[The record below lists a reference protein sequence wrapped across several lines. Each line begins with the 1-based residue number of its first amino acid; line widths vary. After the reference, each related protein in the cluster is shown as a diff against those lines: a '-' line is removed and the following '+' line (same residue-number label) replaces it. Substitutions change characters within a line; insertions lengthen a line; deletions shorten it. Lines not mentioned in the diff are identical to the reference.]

1 MTPDGTKQRLYG
13 TPGAT
18 GPYRDLAA
26 TKIGALEA
34 EQRAIRAAFA
44 VEAKPAR
51 PPEKEEPKKQEAEK
65 KAVLTF
71 ADWFNERFWTEWVI
85 ARRNKPSEVE
95 AKTSIFKVH
104 LEPEFGHMPLEDIDV
119 PAISRFRAKLIKAGK
134 SDKRINNILAVLSK
148 ALNYA
153 EQARVIARAPYVGL
167 LKVERPEIVAWSVEE
182 YATLLAA
189 AKALDPM
196 WYAACCL
203 AGEAGLRVGE
213 IRALDWKR
221 DVDLVAG
228 TITVN
233 KQTRRGEMTTPK
245 GRTRRTVPMTDTLLA
260 ALKALE
266 TIRTGFVIRNLD
278 GTGMTDNETKYHCY
292 RLCRTA
298 GLPERG
304 WHNMRHAYGTHA
316 AMFGVNPWKLMTW
329 MGHKRIDE
337 TMLYVHFA
345 EAHLRPLP
353 EPVLS
358 AQRGREQC
366 GKARR
371 ELRGGRIRYEGPVL
385 AGLRR
390 RAATCEPRHVGS
402 LAIRAYPL
410 HRLHRERPPHPH
422 HQRSRCYA
430 T

>member
-1 MTPDGTKQRLYG
+1 MPVRRDAKTGAWFFRVSVKTSDGKKRRLYG
-13 TPGAT
+13 TPGSP
-18 GPYRDLAA
+18 GPYQDLSA
-26 TKIGALEA
+26 TKVGALEA
-34 EQRAIRAAFA
+34 EQRAITAVFAAQ
-44 VEAKPAR
+44 AKPAT
-51 PPEKEEPKKQEAEK
+51 PPEKGESSKKNEPPEADE
-65 KAVLTF
+65 VLTF
-71 ADWFNERFWTEWVI
+71 AEWFNGRFWTEWVI

-95 AKTSIFKVH
+95 AKRSIFKIH
-104 LEPEFGHMPLEDIDV
+104 LGPEFGGMPLERIDV
-119 PAISRFRAKLIKAGK
+119 PAIARFRAKLITAGK

-228 TITVN
+228 TLTVN
-233 KQTRRGEMTTPK
+233 RQAGLGQTTTPK
-245 GRTRRTVPMTDTLLA
+245 GRTRRTVPMTATLLA
-260 ALKALE
+260 ALKALD

-278 GTGMTDNETKYHCY
+278 GSGMTDNATKYHCY
-292 RLCRTA
+292 RICRVA
-298 GLPERG
+298 GLRERG
-304 WHNMRHAYGTHA
+304 WHILRHGFGTHA
-316 AMFGVNPWKLMTW
+316 AMFGVNPWKLMLW

-353 EPVLS
+353 EPILS
-358 AQRGREQC
+358 AQRGHDDPD
-366 GKARR
+366 KKVIAMLAARANCAQ
-371 ELRGGRIRYEGPVL
+371 RGSNVAVKPGLLEENAVVL
-385 AGLRR
+385 A
-390 RAATCEPRHVGS
+390 T
-402 LAIRAYPL
+402 
-410 HRLHRERPPHPH
+410 
-422 HQRSRCYA
+422 
-430 T
+430 

>member
-1 MTPDGTKQRLYG
+1 M
-13 TPGAT
+13 
-18 GPYRDLAA
+18 
-26 TKIGALEA
+26 
-34 EQRAIRAAFA
+34 
-44 VEAKPAR
+44 
-51 PPEKEEPKKQEAEK
+51 
-65 KAVLTF
+65 LTF
-71 ADWFNERFWTEWVI
+71 ADWFNGRFWNEWVI

-104 LEPEFGHMPLEDIDV
+104 LEPEFGHVPLDAIDV
-119 PAISRFRAKLIKAGK
+119 PMISRFRAKLIKAGK

-221 DVDLVAG
+221 DVDLVAR

-233 KQTRRGEMTTPK
+233 KQTRRGEMTSPK
-245 GRTRRTVPMTDTLLA
+245 GRTRRTVPMTETLLA

-292 RLCRTA
+292 RICRAA

-304 WHNMRHAYGTHA
+304 WHNMPDTQKIVLRR
-316 AMFGVNPWKLMTW
+316 GVRRGPSPDRGSARGAFRSGEGGANE
-329 MGHKRIDE
+329 DE
-337 TMLYVHFA
+337 
-345 EAHLRPLP
+345 
-353 EPVLS
+353 
-358 AQRGREQC
+358 
-366 GKARR
+366 
-371 ELRGGRIRYEGPVL
+371 GGRGQGPG
-385 AGLRR
+385 AHPG
-390 RAATCEPRHVGS
+390 HGDGWS
-402 LAIRAYPL
+402 LSLWLTA
-410 HRLHRERPPHPH
+410 
-422 HQRSRCYA
+422 
-430 T
+430 